1 MIKFSELMKFRE
13 IAQHNRAS
21 ILIIIVLVILD
32 ISAFIVLYESFN
44 PLHLTSNKILFL
56 GIFLFMAYLAK
67 GYNPSP
73 LSSRK
78 REIKNF
84 IKIYTLSI
92 GIYIVLQKLLNDITL
107 DRLIQL
113 SIFSLR
119 LLMVTL
125 LIRLMVRWIQKLFL
139 NAQIGLRNVMILG
152 KAESSLSLIN
162 QLKKSPS
169 LGYNVVGYVSN
180 HNDSNMDGITHY
192 LGRLSDIKVILPT
205 HNIDD
210 IIISSSEYTHD
221 EILNIIGKIYNLS
234 VCIKIAP
241 NMYEAVTGQVR
252 MSVLYGLPFIDINP
266 HILTEYQQ
274 FIKRLIDI
282 LMSTTL
288 LVALL
293 PISIFSVL
301 TIKFTSSGSTFYIQ
315 RRVGKNNHSFKLFKF
330 RTMFENSETESGP
343 VWASVDDPRITP
355 IGRFLRKFR
364 IDEIPQLF
372 NVLKGDMSIVG
383 PRPERPF
390 FVEKL
395 TARFPYY
402 SRRLCLRPGIT
413 GWAQVIGDYD
423 TTVENVE
430 NKLKHDFYY
439 IENISMLLD
448 MKIMLMTLII
458 LGKGGG
464 R

>member
-1 MIKFSELMKFRE
+1 MIKCSELMKFRE

-21 ILIIIVLVILD
+21 FFIIIILLILD
-32 ISAFIVLYESFN
+32 VLAFYTLYNFSFN
-44 PLHLTSNKILFL
+44 IHIPQIQLLLLAS
-56 GIFLFMAYLAK
+56 FLFMGYLSK

-73 LSSRK
+73 LTSRK
-78 REIKNF
+78 REIKSF
-84 IKIYTLSI
+84 VKIYILSV
-92 GIYIVLQKLLNDITL
+92 GFYIVFQYILEKVPIEKLIE
-107 DRLIQL
+107 L
-113 SIFSLR
+113 SFFWVR
-119 LLMVTL
+119 LLIFTL
-125 LIRLMVRWIQKLFL
+125 IIRLVVRWVQKLFL
-139 NAQIGLRNVMILG
+139 NANIGLRDVIILG
-152 KAESSLSLIN
+152 KGESSLNLIN
-162 QLKKSPS
+162 QLKKTPS
-169 LGYNVVGYVSN
+169 LGYNVLGYVSDD
-180 HNDSNMDGITHY
+180 NDLNMDKSTIY
-192 LGRLSDIKVILPT
+192 LGRLSDIQEIIS
-205 HNIDD
+205 NNDIDD
-210 IIISSSEYTHD
+210 IIISSSEYSHD
-221 EILNIIGKIYNLS
+221 EILNIIGSLYNLS
-234 VCIKIAP
+234 VCIKIVP
-241 NMYEAVTGQVR
+241 DMYEALTGQVK
-252 MSVLYGLPFIDINP
+252 MSILHGLALIDINP
-266 HILTEYQQ
+266 DILTEYQRLV
-274 FIKRLIDI
+274 KRLLDV
-282 LMSTTL
+282 L
-288 LVALL
+288 
-293 PISIFSVL
+293 ISIITLVCAMPILIMVIFI
-301 TIKFTSSGSTFYIQ
+301 IKLTSSGSIFYTQ
-315 RRVGKNNHSFKLFKF
+315 VRVGRKGRHFNLYKF
-330 RTMFENSETESGP
+330 RTMFENSEQESGP

-448 MKIMLMTLII
+448 LKIMLMTLII
-458 LGKGGG
+458 LGKGRG